1 MTSNNDESF
10 SYEIEIEKEYVQRL
24 KVQREKV
31 IILLKVRFKPCMQ
44 NMTCY

>member
-1 MTSNNDESF
+1 MHENDESF

-31 IILLKVRFKPCMQ
+31 MLLLKNRFKDCMQ
-44 NMTCY
+44 NMMCY

>member
-1 MTSNNDESF
+1 MHENDESF

-31 IILLKVRFKPCMQ
+31 MLLLKIRFKDCMQ
-44 NMTCY
+44 NMMCY